1 MKRVRSVLFRIEVV
15 REGQEAVSAI
25 WYEPDGYNGEDKLL
39 VFVYIHGDA
48 WISTDADIYRIL
60 RTEHLVRLWKE
71 RLTAKQNSAAVK
83 TAALLSLTYW
93 RHLSRVPS

>member
-1 MKRVRSVLFRIEVV
+1 M

-48 WISTDADIYRIL
+48 WISTDAVDVDTYIQDITDGTPCKVVEGTIDCETKQRSSLKLL
-60 RTEHLVRLWKE
+60 RC
-71 RLTAKQNSAAVK
+71 
-83 TAALLSLTYW
+83 
-93 RHLSRVPS
+93 

>member
-1 MKRVRSVLFRIEVV
+1 M

-48 WISTDADIYRIL
+48 WISTDAVDVDTYIQDITDGTPCKVVEGTIDCE
-60 RTEHLVRLWKE
+60 T
-71 RLTAKQNSAAVK
+71 KQRS
-83 TAALLSLTYW
+83 S
-93 RHLSRVPS
+93 

>member
-1 MKRVRSVLFRIEVV
+1 MRSVLFRIEVV

-48 WISTDADIYRIL
+48 WISTDAVDVDTYIQDITDGTPCKVVEGTIDCE
-60 RTEHLVRLWKE
+60 T
-71 RLTAKQNSAAVK
+71 KQRS
-83 TAALLSLTYW
+83 S
-93 RHLSRVPS
+93 

>member
-1 MKRVRSVLFRIEVV
+1 M

-48 WISTDADIYRIL
+48 WISTDAVDVDTYIQDITDGTPCKVVEGTIDCK
-60 RTEHLVRLWKE
+60 T
-71 RLTAKQNSAAVK
+71 KQRS
-83 TAALLSLTYW
+83 S
-93 RHLSRVPS
+93 

>member
-1 MKRVRSVLFRIEVV
+1 MRSVLFRIEVV

-48 WISTDADIYRIL
+48 WISTDAVDVDTYIQDITDGTPCKVVEGTIDCE
-60 RTEHLVRLWKE
+60 T
-71 RLTAKQNSAAVK
+71 KQHS
-83 TAALLSLTYW
+83 S
-93 RHLSRVPS
+93 

>member
-1 MKRVRSVLFRIEVV
+1 VKRVRSVLFRIEVV

-48 WISTDADIYRIL
+48 WISTDAVDVDTYIQDITDGTPCKVVEGTIDCE
-60 RTEHLVRLWKE
+60 T
-71 RLTAKQNSAAVK
+71 KQRS
-83 TAALLSLTYW
+83 S
-93 RHLSRVPS
+93 

>member
-48 WISTDADIYRIL
+48 WISTDAVDVDTYIQDITDGTPCKVVEGTIDCE
-60 RTEHLVRLWKE
+60 T
-71 RLTAKQNSAAVK
+71 KQRS
-83 TAALLSLTYW
+83 S
-93 RHLSRVPS
+93 

>member
-1 MKRVRSVLFRIEVV
+1 M

-48 WISTDADIYRIL
+48 WISTDAVDVDTYIQDITDGTPCKVVEGTIDCE
-60 RTEHLVRLWKE
+60 T
-71 RLTAKQNSAAVK
+71 KQIK
-83 TAALLSLTYW
+83 CLLF
-93 RHLSRVPS
+93 RA

>member
-1 MKRVRSVLFRIEVV
+1 M

-48 WISTDADIYRIL
+48 WISTDAVDVDTYMQDIADGTPCKVVEGTIDCE
-60 RTEHLVRLWKE
+60 T
-71 RLTAKQNSAAVK
+71 KQRSSFNCCAVK
-83 TAALLSLTYW
+83 SNLLEAPQSGPL
-93 RHLSRVPS
+93 LIMFAVD